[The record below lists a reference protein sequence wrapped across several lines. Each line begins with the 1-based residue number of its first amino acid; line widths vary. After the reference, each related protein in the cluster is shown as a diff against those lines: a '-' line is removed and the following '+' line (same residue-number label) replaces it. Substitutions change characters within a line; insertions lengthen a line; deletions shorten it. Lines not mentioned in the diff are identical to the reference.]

1 MEESDGKLVSV
12 NLGSSVAHSG
22 APAPPAQITID
33 DLNPLRQTIQQ
44 SMILTRK
51 ELDEKAK
58 RVRSYVECVNEI
70 REIISRHAL

>member
-1 MEESDGKLVSV
+1 MEESDGR
-12 NLGSSVAHSG
+12 LGLVAHSG
-22 APAPPAQITID
+22 APALPAQITTD

-51 ELDEKAK
+51 ELNEKAK
-58 RVRSYVECVNEI
+58 RVRSYVERVNEI

>member
-1 MEESDGKLVSV
+1 MEESDGR
-12 NLGSSVAHSG
+12 LGSSVAHSG
-22 APAPPAQITID
+22 APALPAQITID

-58 RVRSYVECVNEI
+58 RVRSYVERVNKI